1 MSDLNIYVSVVYSF
15 PGAGV
20 TNAQITYA
28 PAIEGLENTYTQVEN
43 VQITSDISP
52 PDGFPHIDDAIDYFF
67 EDNFTAIKTALH
79 AASGLNYTEGVVIR
93 ERPENYTIDF
103 LLQNTLN
110 DQQGALS
117 DLFTAQVALSSR
129 VDTDGDAIASYE
141 TRITTLETFDSGVTT
156 ALAGKQP
163 LAASLTQVAATT
175 SLSSNVV
182 SMLSASD
189 NAGIRTA
196 IGAGTSSFDG
206 AYASLTGKPTI
217 STIGGSGNYY
227 DASTKPADKSY
238 SNKSSYTF
246 VTTAAAANGDRLST
260 FRHTHV
266 SYNVK
271 VSSAVQIG
279 VVANVSGYIALEIA
293 STNSTTAGDWVEIS
307 RVGTG
312 QNVGLAIALS
322 STQTVTG
329 ALTGLVPAG
338 YYRRIR
344 TVNENGTPTYT
355 YLSGQ
360 EVLEEPLQVAA

>member
-1 MSDLNIYVSVVYSF
+1 MPILDIYVSVSYSF
-15 PGAGV
+15 PGVGV
-20 TNAQITYA
+20 VNAQITYA
-28 PAIEGLENTYTQVEN
+28 PGIHGVETMFTYVEN
-43 VQITSDISP
+43 VEISFNNAPTS
-52 PDGFPHIDDAIDYFF
+52 FAHIDDAIAYFADAHTASILADMHTLSNITYDFGKIIRQNPENQPIDDVQDSFQVGFSDQISILTVNLAATTDEVNSHQDRLDDYGGRI
-67 EDNFTAIKTALH
+67 TAI
-79 AASGLNYTEGVVIR
+79 EGNVV
-93 ERPENYTIDF
+93 DF
-103 LLQNTLN
+103 
-110 DQQGALS
+110 
-117 DLFTAQVALSSR
+117 
-129 VDTDGDAIASYE
+129 
-141 TRITTLETFDSGVTT
+141 TT
-156 ALAGKQP
+156 ALAGK
-163 LAASLTQVAATT
+163 SDIGHTHISTDITDST
-175 SLSSNVV
+175 SLGRS
-182 SMLSASD
+182 LLTAGFQSD
-189 NAGIRTA
+189 VRAA

-206 AYASLTGKPTI
+206 AYSSLTGKPTI

-279 VVANVSGYIALEIA
+279 VAANVGGYVALEIA
-293 STNSTTAGDWVEIS
+293 ATNSTTASDWVEIS

-312 QNVGLAIALS
+312 QNVGLALALS

-338 YYRRIR
+338 YYRRMR
-344 TVNENGTPTYT
+344 TVNENGTPTYS